1 MIQIKTRQQEDD
13 SADETKSLKESTPT
27 DVSNAPTLE
36 DIVNSENSN
45 EFWIQLTTLLSHG
58 KNSST

>member
-1 MIQIKTRQQEDD
+1 LAVTRSRFDDSDEEEDD
-13 SADETKSLKESTPT
+13 AADETKSLKESTPT

-45 EFWIQLTTLLSHG
+45 EF
-58 KNSST
+58 